1 MADDV
6 FHLLRF
12 YILLEFHNLQFFSL
26 PLLIRVLSKMEY
38 I

>member
-12 YILLEFHNLQFFSL
+12 YILLEFHNLQFFFLAS
-26 PLLIRVLSKMEY
+26 IDTGFK
-38 I
+38 